1 MKHWVLILL
10 LSALPCSGN
19 VVDYDALV
27 KAVTAVESGGN
38 PLTEGLAGERGLM
51 QIKPGTWRDMTRL
64 RYGRDLPF
72 DYAFHSRLNQQMGR
86 AYLEYIAN
94 RLVTRPGGA
103 GQDMLPVMVASYNLG
118 PNAVARRGY
127 RLERLPR
134 HARVYVDRVLNLY
147 EVYRADTLSPT
158 AVDSEPALLAAA
170 IADGPRFAAGS
181 QDDSIFADRILLQ
194 PHPPAARVKTA
205 SPLMLIAP
213 IGLERGVA
221 ALLPLLLVVLACAAY
236 RRYRQVRHSK
246 AWLSDMAGPNPDPR
260 VQEFDFVRN
269 TLRPEGL

>member
-10 LSALPCSGN
+10 LSTVPCSGT

-72 DYAFHSRLNQQMGR
+72 DYAFHSRLNQQMGL
-86 AYLEYIAN
+86 AYLQYIAD
-94 RLVTRPGGA
+94 RLGKRPGGP
-103 GQDMLPVMVASYNLG
+103 GQDMLSVMVASYNLG

-147 EVYRADTLSPT
+147 EVYRADAPPPA
-158 AVDSEPALLAAA
+158 AVDAEPALLAGA
-170 IADGPRFAAGS
+170 IPAGPGVPSGGHDESTFAGN
-181 QDDSIFADRILLQ
+181 ILLQ
-194 PHPPAARVKTA
+194 PLPPAPQVKTA
-205 SPLMLIAP
+205 SPLMLVAP
-213 IGLERGVA
+213 FGLERGFA

-236 RRYRQVRHSK
+236 RRYRQARYLK
-246 AWLSDMAGPNPDPR
+246 TWLAEMAGPDPDPR
-260 VQEFDFVRN
+260 VQEFDFVRSS
-269 TLRPEGL
+269 LRP